1 MLPAFIALAL
11 AVSPHL
17 EEARR
22 HLETSN
28 FAKARA
34 ALELARASTL
44 DPGERREVL
53 SMLAYCWAAENDGQQ
68 VVLVYK
74 ELLAVDPLAPAPSNR
89 KLRASFQEAKTA
101 LYPAD
106 FVKLS
111 AEPARPGRVAV
122 RLVDPWGRCGGGV
135 HLVEVASDGSTSS
148 RPIVLDETGRGSTDV
163 GALAAYVEGRGAEG
177 PCASLGSTQAPLHL
191 ATRAVEPEPV
201 APPSAPR
208 PRWVPWTTLAVGA
221 ASGLAAGLC
230 FALGETTRVDAL
242 TQRFASDVRAGEVR
256 ARDLFTAGWGSLAGA
271 VALLTTS
278 VVLFATW

>member
-1 MLPAFIALAL
+1 MLPAFIALSL

-44 DPGERREVL
+44 DAAERREVL
-53 SMLAYCWAAENDGQQ
+53 STLAYCWAAENDAQQ

-74 ELLAVDPLAPAPSNR
+74 ELLAVDPLAPAPTNR
-89 KLRASFQEAKTA
+89 KLRASFQEAKSA
-101 LYPAD
+101 LYPPD

-111 AEPARPGRVAV
+111 SEPTRPGRVAV
-122 RLVDPWGRCGGGV
+122 RLVDPWSRCSGGV

-148 RPIVLDETGRGSTDV
+148 RPIALDESGRGSADV

-177 PCASLGSTQAPLHL
+177 ACASLGSSQAPLHVG
-191 ATRAVEPEPV
+191 TKVEPERV
-201 APPSAPR
+201 VTPSPR
-208 PRWVPWTTLAVGA
+208 PRWVPWTTLAVGGA
-221 ASGLAAGLC
+221 TGLASGLC
-230 FALGETTRVDAL
+230 FALGEVSRGDAL
-242 TQRFASDVRAGEVR
+242 TQRFASDVRAGELR
-256 ARDLFTAGWGSLAGA
+256 ARDLFIAGWGTLAGA

-278 VVLFATW
+278 VILFATW